1 MIIGIDPALH
11 NVGWAIVANE
21 NDKTK
26 LIDSGVISTKKSQ
39 SLDVMWHNIIKTF
52 NDIIIKHP
60 ITHCAIET
68 PFVNMNPK
76 TSLTLG
82 IAKGICLSKFAENSI
97 PISIYTPSQI
107 KKTIAGNGKAEKTQ
121 VEYIVKQIL
130 NLDVSF
136 KKLDESDACAVAIT
150 KLIDMQKY

>member
-11 NVGWAIVANE
+11 NVGWAIIDNVSE
-21 NDKTK
+21 N
-26 LIDSGVISTKKSQ
+26 LILVDSGVISTKKSQ
-39 SLDVMWHNIIKTF
+39 SLDVMWFNIVDSFNAILNKYPIK
-52 NDIIIKHP
+52 
-60 ITHCAIET
+60 HCAIET

-82 IAKGICLSKFAENSI
+82 IAKGVCLSKFIEKKI

-121 VEYIVKQIL
+121 VEYIVKQML
-130 NLDVSF
+130 KVTENF
-136 KKLDESDACAVAIT
+136 QKLDESDACAVALTRI
-150 KLIDMQKY
+150 INMASC